1 MEPSSALARLCA
13 SMHTACQA
21 GWFFSFMQ
29 LCRKTGQL
37 SASVSMFQ
45 VPSAFQSVARNCDKG
60 AGGGNGSAGGTEGI
74 GTVAGTWAGSVA
86 GSGYGS
92 AGGLVAQAESSIET
106 IRLAKKTGADD
117 SARRFI
123 EESINVPVA
132 DESAGFYWL
141 LLEAGIALG
150 LLLFIVWWTMK
161 R

>member
-1 MEPSSALARLCA
+1 
-13 SMHTACQA
+13 
-21 GWFFSFMQ
+21 
-29 LCRKTGQL
+29 
-37 SASVSMFQ
+37 MFH

-60 AGGGNGSAGGTEGI
+60 AGGGNDNAGGAESG
-74 GTVAGTWAGSVA
+74 GTAAGSWAGGVT
-86 GSGYGS
+86 GSGWGS
-92 AGGLVAQAESSIET
+92 VGGLVAQAESSIEK

-117 SARRFI
+117 SARRSI

-161 R
+161 K